1 MASAAQITANI
12 VNAQLSTG
20 PRTDP
25 GKAAASQN
33 SLKHGLTARNS
44 VLLPGEDEA
53 AYRAMCDGFF
63 QSFSPSGAPERE
75 LVQTL
80 CDTQWR
86 IQRCSRL
93 EADALSGELPDFKA
107 FDIISKHQARLGKL
121 YSTTLNEFKQLAAAR
136 AAAQDSSMREA
147 IVIRRADVLKGR
159 PTDFKTIGFDFSVQE
174 VDVAINREDALRRA
188 HKVVSQQ
195 FAA

>member
-20 PRTDP
+20 PRTDA

-33 SLKHGLTARNS
+33 SLKHGLTALT

-63 QSFSPSGAPERE
+63 QDFSPSGAPERE
-75 LVQTL
+75 LVQTI

-93 EADALSGELPDFKA
+93 EAAALSGELPDFNT
-107 FDIISKHQARLGKL
+107 FDIISRHQARLGKL
-121 YSTTLNEFKQLAAAR
+121 YSATLNEFKQLAAVR
-136 AAAQDSSMREA
+136 VAAQDAFLREA

-159 PTDFKTIGFDFSVQE
+159 PTDFKTIAYHLHCCICELPNIQSVSNE
-174 VDVAINREDALRRA
+174 GAFRR
-188 HKVVSQQ
+188 
-195 FAA
+195 